1 MSPASSTGSGASS
14 VAPALATTAAP
25 SGAAARPNKPSD
37 RPPVTDNALAHSAI
51 IWDVDQERA
60 RAYLKE
66 LLNQLQK
73 PEQARSTNQ
82 YLQGMKVNGSLLK
95 PSAQA
100 LRVQRADLIE
110 THQPGVLLVQGV
122 LTAQNDGAEPPARA
136 QRFEVRAEFRGTHQ
150 ATVLTLLNMKELP

>member
-1 MSPASSTGSGASS
+1 
-14 VAPALATTAAP
+14 
-25 SGAAARPNKPSD
+25 
-37 RPPVTDNALAHSAI
+37 VTDNALANSAI
-51 IWDVDQERA
+51 TWDVDQERA
-60 RAYLKE
+60 RSYLKE

-110 THQPGVLLVQGV
+110 THQPGVLWVQGV
-122 LTAQNDGAEPPARA
+122 LTAQSDGAERQARA
-136 QRFEVRAEFRGTHQ
+136 LRFEVQAEFRGSHQ
-150 ATVLTLLNMKELP
+150 GTVLTLLNMKELP

>member
-1 MSPASSTGSGASS
+1 
-14 VAPALATTAAP
+14 
-25 SGAAARPNKPSD
+25 
-37 RPPVTDNALAHSAI
+37 VTDNALANSAI
-51 IWDVDQERA
+51 SWDVDQARA

-82 YLQGMKVNGSLLK
+82 YLQGMKVHGSLLK

-100 LRVQRADLIE
+100 MRVQRADLIE

-150 ATVLTLLNMKELP
+150 GTVLTLLNMKELP